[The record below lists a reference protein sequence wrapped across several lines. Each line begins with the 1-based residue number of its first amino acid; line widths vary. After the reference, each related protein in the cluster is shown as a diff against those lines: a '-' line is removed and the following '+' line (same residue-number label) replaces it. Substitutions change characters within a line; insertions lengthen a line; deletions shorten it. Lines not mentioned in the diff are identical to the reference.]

1 MRIERLPRDEQT
13 HDFARSLE
21 NQVDPAVSQNPLD
34 GYRLLAARS
43 ERLRRFIAAPAADLH
58 GVVDDLPGPLA
69 GPKLA
74 QRGFESDIGGFVPDN
89 EACSEKHHPI
99 HHEKLRNE
107 ARQPIRNGTKF
118 AE

>member
-21 NQVDPAVSQNPLD
+21 NQVDPAVSQKPLD

-74 QRGFESDIGGFVPDN
+74 QRGFQSDIGGFF
-89 EACSEKHHPI
+89 PI
-99 HHEKLRNE
+99 HQSPHPNTP
-107 ARQPIRNGTKF
+107 PIPPTTPPP
-118 AE
+118 

>member
-21 NQVDPAVSQNPLD
+21 NQVDPAVSQKPLD

-74 QRGFESDIGGFVPDN
+74 QRGFESDIGGFVAVYDSPRVNDRLL
-89 EACSEKHHPI
+89 HP
-99 HHEKLRNE
+99 HKFLGGTP
-107 ARQPIRNGTKF
+107 QLFRNGSM
-118 AE
+118 